1 MEVRAPQ
8 PDAGPTAGRCRGQ
21 TPSPQRPSRWCHRWL
36 RPLCSTGYRP
46 RIFRGRLWSWDP
58 GPLPTASLRR
68 VRDLSLPSAG
78 DSSDSGGGLDDAGDS
93 GDCRGSSPSRLPSLP
108 VLPRP
113 RRSRANA
120 WLALVSALCT
130 GEVRLLGKASEP
142 ALVPAFLSAPC
153 LSDACSVPVTAVPR
167 ALDSQHGCD
176 GHFCPLKPPRLGA
189 RLSLWRNPGHP
200 DRHRRPKGSP
210 VSGISLPLLRIGGSA
225 GRRV

>member
-21 TPSPQRPSRWCHRWL
+21 TPSPQRPSRWSHRWL
-36 RPLCSTGYRP
+36 RPLCSTRYRP

-58 GPLPTASLRR
+58 GHLPTARLRR

-93 GDCRGSSPSRLPSLP
+93 GDCRGSSPIPSCSP
-108 VLPRP
+108 SPPEVKSKRVARFGQRTVY
-113 RRSRANA
+113 RRGAA
-120 WLALVSALCT
+120 
-130 GEVRLLGKASEP
+130 P